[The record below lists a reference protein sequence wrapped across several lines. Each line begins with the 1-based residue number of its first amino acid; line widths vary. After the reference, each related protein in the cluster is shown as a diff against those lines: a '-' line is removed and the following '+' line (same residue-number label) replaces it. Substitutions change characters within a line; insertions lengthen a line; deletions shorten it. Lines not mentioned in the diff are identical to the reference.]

1 MTANQTLEKSKL
13 IQSNI
18 FSGMME
24 GFGRLSF
31 GSTAATMTAASH
43 SGAHT
48 GLTALSKPGDKS
60 LVHQDLNAQAKAM
73 VTSLSESD
81 LLRSFGER
89 SGIINPPEATEAT
102 KPSGTNPTGGFF
114 DQLKGMYA
122 GGSTT
127 RLASTGTATPM
138 TDTTGHAG
146 HTGTGDLVHGGT
158 PVTPSRTL
166 ATAPARGGVAEGTS
180 DQRNMTIT
188 LKPLEVV
195 IHIPELEKRISK
207 TVQAEIE
214 RNESGNITRGA
225 GGT

>member
-1 MTANQTLEKSKL
+1 MAEKPKVTTSAEKEL
-13 IQSNI
+13 AKVEHQ
-18 FSGMME
+18 FE
-24 GFGRLSF
+24 
-31 GSTAATMTAASH
+31 ASH

-60 LVHQDLNAQAKAM
+60 LVHQDLNAQAKDM
-73 VTSLSESD
+73 VTSLSEND

-102 KPSGTNPTGGFF
+102 KPSGTKPSGTKPSGTKPTGGFF

-166 ATAPARGGVAEGTS
+166 ATAPTKRGIAEGTS

-214 RNESGNITRGA
+214 RNESRNITRGA